1 MTRAADAIGPVR
13 FAFAGMV
20 QRVDF
25 GMVGEQSLD
34 RLLADLFVFW
44 RQKVVHVVPRGE
56 CGARRVSR
64 RADSAILENPGIAP
78 HPEDEAA
85 VGEGRLLEI
94 VDPIDRECRPL
105 RHHFITRPGVGE
117 PLAGERVKPA
127 AEVIFQETINGVV
140 QSERRGRRQREP
152 SAVGLDAIGL
162 RAGGL
167 VARARHLGHQFQND
181 RRFAFRFRQRRH
193 RWQLR
198 AGDLLQI
205 VVQRVGR
212 RLHELGIAVACHL
225 GRQGRVPVVYDH
237 RPRLPLVGE

>member
-1 MTRAADAIGPVR
+1 
-13 FAFAGMV
+13 
-20 QRVDF
+20 
-25 GMVGEQSLD
+25 MVGEQSLD

-44 RQKVVHVVPRGE
+44 RQKVVHVVPGGQR
-56 CGARRVSR
+56 GARVIAW
-64 RADSAILENPGIAP
+64 RADASILENPGIAP
-78 HPEDEAA
+78 HPKDEPAI
-85 VGEGRLLEI
+85 GEGRLLEI
-94 VDPIDRECRPL
+94 VDRIDRERRPL
-105 RHHFITRPGVGE
+105 GHHFITRPGVGE

-127 AEVIFQETINGVV
+127 TEMIFQETIDGVV
-140 QSERRGRRQREP
+140 QSERRGRRQRDAV
-152 SAVGLDAIGL
+152 AVGLDAIGL

-181 RRFAFRFRQRRH
+181 RRFAFRFRQCRH

-225 GRQGRVPVVYDH
+225 GRQGCVAVVHDH